1 MALHNTSGADAWAQ
15 AVSTHAHLLANGR
28 LTQVDVPTPDLVPE
42 PGEYAVAVIPGGMT
56 FARYAS
62 AQVVYGGTGPSLV
75 VGSQPFV
82 TGFVIGSLFQRG
94 RRRRRARREAA
105 PLWRPTPLLRVVVT
119 TRRVWCEVA
128 TDTGP
133 KWLNFNYDTIA
144 DLRLD
149 GAALVLSF
157 LQAEPLRLSGE
168 LAAWC
173 AAVIAHY
180 RFGPSAPAAVP
191 ALHAAAMAS

>member
-1 MALHNTSGADAWAQ
+1 MALHNTSSTDAWAQ

-28 LTQVDVPTPDLVPE
+28 LTQVDAPTPALVPE

-62 AQVVYGGTGPSLV
+62 AQVVYGGTGSSLV

-82 TGFVIGSLFQRG
+82 TGYVLGSLFQRG
-94 RRRRRARREAA
+94 RRRRRVRREAA
-105 PLWRPTPLLRVVVT
+105 PQWRPTPLLRVVVT
-119 TRRVWCEVA
+119 TRRLWCEVA

-133 KWLNFNYDTIA
+133 TWLNFNYDTIA

-168 LAAWC
+168 LAPWC

-191 ALHAAAMAS
+191 ALHAAALAG